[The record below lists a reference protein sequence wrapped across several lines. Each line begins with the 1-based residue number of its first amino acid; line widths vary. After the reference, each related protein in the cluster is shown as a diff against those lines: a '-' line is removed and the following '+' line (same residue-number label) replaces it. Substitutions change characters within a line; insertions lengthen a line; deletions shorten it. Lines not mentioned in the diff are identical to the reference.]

1 MAFINIV
8 TPCVRPENLGAIA
21 GSINIPESSYRWIVV
36 FDADE
41 IPSIDLP
48 SNAEVYAHRNTES
61 RSGNAQRNFA
71 NKMIRGGYVLYL
83 DDDTILHP
91 KLWESVKECTEDLV
105 GWKQCNKD
113 DSHRLSVGEW
123 QVGFIDSGS
132 FMVDQNTMGDSDWA
146 LDRYDADGYFARE
159 MRLKAKTVKEIYDY
173 LSIYNYLR

>member
-8 TPCVRPENLGAIA
+8 TPCSRPENLGAIA
-21 GSINIPESSYRWIVV
+21 GSINIPISSYRWIVV

-71 NKMIRGGYVLYL
+71 NKMIRGGYVLHL

-113 DSHRLSVGEW
+113 NSHRLSVGEW

-132 FMVDQNTMGDSDWA
+132 FMVDQNTMGGS
-146 LDRYDADGYFARE
+146 
-159 MRLKAKTVKEIYDY
+159 
-173 LSIYNYLR
+173 

>member
-8 TPCVRPENLGAIA
+8 TPCSRPENLGAIA

-48 SNAEVYAHRNTES
+48 NNAEVYAHRNTES

-91 KLWESVKECTEDLV
+91 KLWESVKECKEDLV

-113 DSHRLSVGEW
+113 NSHRLSVGEW

>member
-8 TPCVRPENLGAIA
+8 TPCARPENLGAIA

-48 SNAEVYAHRNTES
+48 SNVEVYAHRNTES

-71 NKMIRGGYVLYL
+71 NKMIRGGYVFYL

-91 KLWESVKECTEDLV
+91 KLWESVKDCTEDLV
-105 GWKQCNKD
+105 CWKQCNKD
-113 DSHRLSVGEW
+113 NSHRLSVGEW
-123 QVGFIDSGS
+123 QVGHIDSGS
-132 FMVDQNTMGDSDWA
+132 FMVDQNTMGDSEWA

-159 MRLKAKTVKEIYDY
+159 MRLKAETVKEIYDY

>member
-8 TPCVRPENLGAIA
+8 TPCSRPENLGAIA

-71 NKMIRGGYVLYL
+71 NKMIRGGYVLHL

-113 DSHRLSVGEW
+113 NSHRLSVGEW

-132 FMVDQNTMGDSDWA
+132 FMVDQNTMGDSEWV

-159 MRLKAKTVKEIYDY
+159 MRLKAETVKEIYDY

>member
-8 TPCVRPENLGAIA
+8 TPCSRPENLGAIA

-113 DSHRLSVGEW
+113 NSHRLSVGEW

-132 FMVDQNTMGDSDWA
+132 FMVDQNTMGDSDWT

-159 MRLKAKTVKEIYDY
+159 MRLKAETVKEIYDY

>member
-8 TPCVRPENLGAIA
+8 TPCSRPENLGAIA

-61 RSGNAQRNFA
+61 CSGNAQRNFA

-113 DSHRLSVGEW
+113 NSHRLSVGEW

-159 MRLKAKTVKEIYDY
+159 MRLKSETVKEIYDY